1 MLVWQK
7 QVVYKIPF
15 VSAFRQGLQR
25 RPPCPALCLP
35 LAAWRQQ
42 RERVLCSSGRRDLM
56 CPLRGGW
63 TPDTE
68 TRLTAEHFPSSH
80 SYWASTGVPGARPD
94 RSGSFHLRLSL
105 SQP

>member
-25 RPPCPALCLP
+25 RPLCPALCLP
-35 LAAWRQQ
+35 LAARRQQ
-42 RERVLCSSGRRDLM
+42 GERVLCSSGRRDLM

-68 TRLTAEHFPSSH
+68 TRLTAEHLPSSH
-80 SYWASTGVPGARPD
+80 SYWAPTGVPGLDQTAPEA
-94 RSGSFHLRLSL
+94 SI
-105 SQP
+105 